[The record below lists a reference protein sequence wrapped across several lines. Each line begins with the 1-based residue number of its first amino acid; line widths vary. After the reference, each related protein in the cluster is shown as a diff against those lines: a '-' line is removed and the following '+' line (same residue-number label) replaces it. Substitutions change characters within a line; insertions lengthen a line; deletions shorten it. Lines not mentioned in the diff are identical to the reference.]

1 MTLDIV
7 KRGKMKKNS
16 KKTLNKA
23 SIISLYIKKYMK
35 FIIAAI
41 IVLIVT
47 ICAATLWNQEQLK
60 TIVSDVR
67 EIMEKNDMTQGL
79 FHIKGSRV
87 YYENNDEKELVG
99 TLPFFG
105 WINGYVHLTK
115 DNEMIRI
122 WNHGWITYKN
132 YNQKNMKTSLLF
144 ANEKLT
150 YNAIENEQVFIVP
163 STGTYKIELWG
174 AKGGESTAYRNTNP
188 YVGKGAYVSGE
199 IFLWK
204 GEKLYL
210 QVGSKGEDGEKIYD
224 LRRFTAFGYPS
235 SGGKGGYNGGGDGMD
250 DSELSAG
257 GGGGGATDIRLVS
270 GNWDDFDSL
279 KSRIMVAGGGG
290 GMSRLYGY
298 TDTIYEN
305 TGSSGSG
312 GKVKGKNA
320 PVVLIHVQ
328 DYGHGSTQT
337 DGYQFGVGENGE
349 WCLST
354 LNGLGGGAGGYMGS
368 HSGACNPIDWNLPS
382 GAGGASSYVSGC
394 KNCKAIK
401 KSSTE
406 DNLQFEKDGVHYSG
420 KKFKNIVMID
430 GDSEMPSTKDANKK
444 MTGNNGDGFARITKV
459 GW

>member
-1 MTLDIV
+1 M
-7 KRGKMKKNS
+7 GKYNRKL
-16 KKTLNKA
+16 LNKK
-23 SIISLYIKKYMK
+23 SVIVLYAKKYMT
-35 FIIAAI
+35 III
-41 IVLIVT
+41 GIVITLIV
-47 ICAATLWNQEQLK
+47 ISCAATIWNQKQLK
-60 TIVSDVR
+60 TIAADVR
-67 EIMEKNDMTQGL
+67 EIMEKNDLTQGL

-87 YYENNDEKELVG
+87 YYEVNDKKELVG
-99 TLPFFG
+99 TLPLFG
-105 WINGYVHLTK
+105 WINGYVHLTEN
-115 DNEMIRI
+115 NEMIRI
-122 WNHGWITYKN
+122 WNYGWITYKN
-132 YNQKNMKTSLLF
+132 YNQKNTKTSLLF
-144 ANEKLT
+144 ANQMLT
-150 YNAIENEQVFIVP
+150 YNTIENEQVFIVP

-174 AKGGESTAYRNTNP
+174 AKGGESTAYRDTNP

-290 GMSRLYGY
+290 GMSRLYTY
-298 TDTIYEN
+298 TN
-305 TGSSGSG
+305 TSYADAGASGSG
-312 GKVKGKNA
+312 GTTEGIKAK
-320 PVVLIHVQ
+320 VVLFDDDI
-328 DYGHGSTQT
+328 YGYGSTQT

-368 HSGACNPIDWNLPS
+368 HSGACNKTDWYLPT

-430 GDSEMPSTKDANKK
+430 GDSEMPSTKDTKKK
-444 MTGNNGDGFARITKV
+444 MTGNNGDGYARITKV

>member
-1 MTLDIV
+1 M
-7 KRGKMKKNS
+7 GKYNRKL
-16 KKTLNKA
+16 LNKK
-23 SIISLYIKKYMK
+23 SVIVLYAKKYMT
-35 FIIAAI
+35 III
-41 IVLIVT
+41 GIVITLIV
-47 ICAATLWNQEQLK
+47 ISCAATIWNQKQLK
-60 TIVSDVR
+60 TIAADVR
-67 EIMEKNDMTQGL
+67 EIMEKNDLTQGL

-87 YYENNDEKELVG
+87 YYEVNDKKELVG
-99 TLPFFG
+99 TLPLFG
-105 WINGYVHLTK
+105 WINGYVHLTEN
-115 DNEMIRI
+115 NEMIRI
-122 WNHGWITYKN
+122 WNYGWITYKN
-132 YNQKNMKTSLLF
+132 YNQKNTKTSLLF
-144 ANEKLT
+144 ANQILT
-150 YNAIENEQVFIVP
+150 YNTIENEQVFIVP

-174 AKGGESTAYRNTNP
+174 AKGGESTAYRDTNP

-290 GMSRLYGY
+290 GMSRLYTY
-298 TDTIYEN
+298 TN
-305 TGSSGSG
+305 TSYADAGASGSG
-312 GKVKGKNA
+312 GTTEGIKAK
-320 PVVLIHVQ
+320 VVLFDDDI
-328 DYGHGSTQT
+328 YGYGSTQT

-368 HSGACNPIDWNLPS
+368 HSGACNKTDWYLPT

-401 KSSTE
+401 ESSTE
-406 DNLQFEKDGVHYSG
+406 GNLQFEKDGVHYSG

-444 MTGNNGDGFARITKV
+444 MTGNNGDGYARITKV

>member
-1 MTLDIV
+1 M
-7 KRGKMKKNS
+7 GKYNRKS
-16 KKTLNKA
+16 LNKK
-23 SIISLYIKKYMK
+23 SVIVLYAKKYMT
-35 FIIAAI
+35 III
-41 IVLIVT
+41 GIVITLIVI
-47 ICAATLWNQEQLK
+47 ICAATLWNQERLK
-60 TIVSDVR
+60 TIAADVR
-67 EIMEKNDMTQGL
+67 QIMEKNDLTQGL

-87 YYENNDEKELVG
+87 YYEDNDKKELVG
-99 TLPFFG
+99 TLPLFG
-105 WINGYVHLTK
+105 WVNGYVHLTE

-144 ANEKLT
+144 ANQMLT
-150 YNAIENEQVFIVP
+150 YNTMENEQVFIVP

-174 AKGGESTAYRNTNP
+174 AKGGESTAYRDTNP

-210 QVGSKGEDGEKIYD
+210 QVGSKGEDGEKFYD

-290 GMSRLYGY
+290 GMSRLYTY
-298 TDTIYEN
+298 TN
-305 TGSSGSG
+305 TSYADAGSSGSG
-312 GKVKGKNA
+312 GTTEGIKAK
-320 PVVLIHVQ
+320 VVLFDDDI
-328 DYGHGSTQT
+328 YGYGSTQT

-368 HSGACNPIDWNLPS
+368 HSGACNKTDWYLPT

-401 KSSTE
+401 KSSTK

-430 GDSEMPSTKDANKK
+430 GDSKMPSTKDANKK

>member
-1 MTLDIV
+1 M
-7 KRGKMKKNS
+7 GKYNRKS
-16 KKTLNKA
+16 LNKK
-23 SIISLYIKKYMK
+23 SVIVLYAKKYM
-35 FIIAAI
+35 AI
-41 IVLIVT
+41 IIGIVITLIVI

-79 FHIKGSRV
+79 FHVKGSRV

-105 WINGYVHLTK
+105 WINGYVHLTE

-132 YNQKNMKTSLLF
+132 YNQKNMTTSLLF

-174 AKGGESTAYRNTNP
+174 AKGGESTASRDTNHHD
-188 YVGKGAYVSGE
+188 GKGAYVSGE

-290 GMSRLYGY
+290 GMSRLYTY
-298 TDTIYEN
+298 TN
-305 TGSSGSG
+305 TSYADAGSSGSG
-312 GKVKGKNA
+312 GTTEGIKAK
-320 PVVLIHVQ
+320 VVLFDDDI
-328 DYGHGSTQT
+328 YGYGSTQT
-337 DGYQFGVGENGE
+337 DGYQFGGGENGE

-368 HSGACNPIDWNLPS
+368 HSGACNKTDWYLPT

-401 KSSTE
+401 KSSTK

-430 GDSEMPSTKDANKK
+430 GDSKMPSTKDANKK

>member
-1 MTLDIV
+1 M
-7 KRGKMKKNS
+7 GKYNRKS
-16 KKTLNKA
+16 LNKK
-23 SIISLYIKKYMK
+23 SVIVLYAKKYM
-35 FIIAAI
+35 AI
-41 IVLIVT
+41 IIGIVITLIVI

-79 FHIKGSRV
+79 FHVKGSRV

-105 WINGYVHLTK
+105 WINGYVHLTE

-132 YNQKNMKTSLLF
+132 YNQKNMTTSLLF

-174 AKGGESTAYRNTNP
+174 AKGGESTAYRDTNP

-257 GGGGGATDIRLVS
+257 GGGGG
-270 GNWDDFDSL
+270 
-279 KSRIMVAGGGG
+279 
-290 GMSRLYGY
+290 GMSRLYTY
-298 TDTIYEN
+298 TN
-305 TGSSGSG
+305 TSYADAGSSGSG
-312 GKVKGKNA
+312 GTTEGIKAK
-320 PVVLIHVQ
+320 VVLFDDDI
-328 DYGHGSTQT
+328 YGYGSTQT
-337 DGYQFGVGENGE
+337 DGYQFGGGENGE

-368 HSGACNPIDWNLPS
+368 HSGACNKTDWYLPT

-401 KSSTE
+401 KSSTK

-430 GDSEMPSTKDANKK
+430 GDSKMPSTKDANKK